1 VRQISNNLASAFLQ
15 VVGLKGLQQRT
26 KELVPK
32 SEVSLA
38 HEGEVGMHTATRR
51 HFPISAGILFGLG
64 LGGFFD
70 GIILHQVLRWHHMLS
85 SWYPLN
91 SIQSYELNTL
101 WDGIFHS
108 FTYLFVV
115 GGLYVLWQTAQLRH
129 LFWSSKLLVGTI
141 LIGFG
146 AFNVVEGIVN
156 HHVLGI
162 HHVNE
167 VVSPASR
174 FYFDAGFIIWGALM
188 LISGWIL
195 LGHGRRET
203 ETYAAGHRAPKAAR

>member
-1 VRQISNNLASAFLQ
+1 MRQISNNLASAFLQ
-15 VVGLKGLQQRT
+15 VAGLKGLQQRT

-51 HFPISAGILFGLG
+51 HFPISAGILFELG

-101 WDGIFHS
+101 WDAS
-108 FTYLFVV
+108 FIASPTFSSL
-115 GGLYVLWQTAQLRH
+115 GGYTFFGKQLN
-129 LFWSSKLLVGTI
+129 
-141 LIGFG
+141 G
-146 AFNVVEGIVN
+146 AICSGR
-156 HHVLGI
+156 
-162 HHVNE
+162 
-167 VVSPASR
+167 ASC
-174 FYFDAGFIIWGALM
+174 
-188 LISGWIL
+188 S
-195 LGHGRRET
+195 
-203 ETYAAGHRAPKAAR
+203 